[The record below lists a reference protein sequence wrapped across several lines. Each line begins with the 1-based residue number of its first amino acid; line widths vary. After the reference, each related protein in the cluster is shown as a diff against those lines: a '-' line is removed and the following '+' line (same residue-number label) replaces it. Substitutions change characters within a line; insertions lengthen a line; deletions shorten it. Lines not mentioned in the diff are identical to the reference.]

1 MSSISKTSCNFFVFV
16 ACALITG
23 CATTPKGSA
32 RLHAFYKEARKRQM
46 HHRIDEIDLG
56 GLNFM
61 LGDYEKT
68 QRFPPESEDSIL
80 VSDPTSPES
89 GVVQVIV
96 DPRVSGSFLDPQE
109 PSPEFLIELRTDTE
123 NALRTHRYRYVSW
136 FRGAI
141 R

>member
-1 MSSISKTSCNFFVFV
+1 
-16 ACALITG
+16 
-23 CATTPKGSA
+23 
-32 RLHAFYKEARKRQM
+32 
-46 HHRIDEIDLG
+46 
-56 GLNFM
+56 M

-109 PSPEFLIELRTDTE
+109 PSPEFLIELRTDTK

-136 FRGAI
+136 FRGAF
-141 R
+141 RQ